1 MSRNLVGSLLVV
13 FALLPAA
20 AKSQEPGLPK
30 AGPEHAHLKAMEGVW
45 DAEMVTPDGS
55 KSKGT
60 MTYKMEVGG
69 LWLTSDFKGEFG
81 GAEFTGKGLDSYDA
95 KKKKYVGVWVD
106 SMIASPLVMEGDM
119 DEKTHTLTMH
129 TEGPDQE
136 GKLQKM
142 KMVTT
147 MTDKDHM
154 KFEMFMPGPDGKEIS
169 GFTINYTRRKDV
181 K

>member
-1 MSRNLVGSLLVV
+1 MRPMHLLVAV
-13 FALLPAA
+13 VVVSFASICSSKA
-20 AKSQEPGLPK
+20 QEPGLPK
-30 AGPEHAHLKAMEGVW
+30 PGPEHAFLKSMEGLW
-45 DAEMVTPDGS
+45 DAEMVLPDGT

-106 SMIASPLVMEGDM
+106 SMITSPLVMEGDL
-119 DEKTHTLTMH
+119 DEKTHTQTMH
-129 TEGPDQE
+129 TEGPGPD
-136 GKLQKM
+136 GKLHKM
-142 KMVTT
+142 KAVTK
-147 MTDKDHM
+147 MPDKDHIH
-154 KFEMFMPGPDGKEIS
+154 FEMFMTGADGKEAS
-169 GFTINYTRRKDV
+169 GFKINYTRK

>member
-1 MSRNLVGSLLVV
+1 MSRNLVGLL
-13 FALLPAA
+13 LLTAVLVPSAA
-20 AKSQEPGLPK
+20 RSQEPGLPK
-30 AGPEHAHLKAMEGVW
+30 PGPEHAHLKAMEGVW
-45 DAEMVTPDGS
+45 NAEMVTPDGS

-106 SMIASPLVMEGDM
+106 SMITSPLVMEGDL

-129 TEGPDQE
+129 TEGPGPD

-147 MTDKDHM
+147 MPDKDHIH
-154 KFEMFMPGPDGKEIS
+154 FEMFMPGADGKEVS
-169 GFTINYTRRKDV
+169 GFKINYTRK